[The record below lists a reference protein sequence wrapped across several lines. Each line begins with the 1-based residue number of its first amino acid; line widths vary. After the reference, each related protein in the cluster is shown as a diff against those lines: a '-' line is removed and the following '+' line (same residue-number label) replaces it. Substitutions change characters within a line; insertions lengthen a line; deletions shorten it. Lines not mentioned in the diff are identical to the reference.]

1 MKSMPS
7 LISIQCPHC
16 LQTLKLK
23 SRKPL
28 GRKVPCPKCKTPFVL
43 EEPET
48 EEDDFDAF
56 DDVGAKQREE
66 TA

>member
-1 MKSMPS
+1 MPS
-7 LISIQCPHC
+7 PISIQSPHR
-16 LQTLKLK
+16 LQALKLK
-23 SRKPL
+23 IRKPR

-66 TA
+66 TV